1 MNFRRLKRIALR
13 VLALFLILGFVL
25 MAAIYSYR
33 DRIFDRIKEE
43 VSHQIKGH
51 FYADNFSIL
60 FWEGGVPGLTITLE
74 NVRLEDL
81 KHDQHHLD
89 FLNVQQ
95 VRVRL
100 DLIDLFRR
108 QVQIRHI
115 RLVDGTVNAIKLKD
129 GYANWSIFEPK
140 DKAKKQATP
149 KKKGFLV
156 DIKQVRLENIQVHF
170 ADSLH
175 HKWYGGLLKDVI
187 FHISNKNNQFKIG
200 IRGPMHLDGLA
211 FNPNKGSFGTNQETD
226 LKLNLCL
233 DTSSRLLTLEPSR
246 LVFEKKDTLRAH
258 GHFQFFVK
266 RPPSMNLYLHL
277 NRLPLTKALD
287 LMPRQLAA
295 SIGKFEYYPEIES
308 ALVRVNGSTGAGT
321 EPKID
326 VRFSTGP
333 ARFESKLGLLTNLR
347 TKGHFTNHASGS
359 LPTGNENSRV
369 FFKEYTANW
378 DDGLPVSGKIIVHN
392 FINTRAFITAH
403 IDTDLSRLND
413 NISSTDFILE
423 NGKIYLDAQYRG
435 GVVNVIHPKTGDLS
449 GLLTGKL
456 RVENG
461 SFRYLNRQLEFDQ
474 LNIKA
479 DFNEKDLLIQHI
491 TTRLNKS
498 PLTVKGQIKR
508 LIPFLTSSDVRL
520 YANADIYSPNLNFNA
535 IKIMPLKPK
544 GSALARKRARK
555 QLIAK
560 FDRIVDQL
568 ETDIDL
574 RFDRFQYRH
583 FKAGQVS
590 GKLNVTTKK
599 MQIKSLTMNAFN
611 GNFNFSGQVDYVHNN
626 PARLSVACALRNTNV
641 QELFWAFDD
650 FQQQTITHRNIRG
663 LWNSEGKI
671 SMNLRRDY
679 TPIPGSFSGYLN
691 FNLRNGE
698 LIGFK
703 PIKGIQK
710 FIFKNRNFDHIKFAP
725 LTSQFR
731 FKGREIE
738 MDKMAVE
745 STALTL
751 FVGGTYSFGNQ
762 TDLFVQIPLRNLRKR
777 DKDYE
782 LVRYDEEHTPGW
794 TLNLRAKD
802 EGAETKIRLDLG
814 QRVRHRKAKRQLQE
828 LSEGTGRLP

>member
-1 MNFRRLKRIALR
+1 MNFKRLKRISLR
-13 VLALFLILGFVL
+13 ILALFFVLGLVL

-33 DRIFDRIKEE
+33 DRIFDRIKQE
-43 VSHQIKGH
+43 VSHQIKGN
-51 FYADNFSIL
+51 FYADNFNIK
-60 FWEGGVPGLTITLE
+60 FWEGGVPGLTISLE

-81 KHDQHHLD
+81 RHDQHHLD
-89 FLNVQQ
+89 FLHVNE

-129 GYANWSIFEPK
+129 GYANWSLFEPK
-140 DKAKKQATP
+140 DPRKKTVQT

-156 DIKQVRLENIQVHF
+156 DIKQVRLENIQIHF

-175 HKWYGGLLKDVI
+175 HKWYGGLLKDI
-187 FHISNKNNQFKIG
+187 TCQISKKKNQFKVG

-226 LKLNLCL
+226 LKLNISI
-233 DTSSRLLTLEPSR
+233 DTATRLLTLEPSR

-258 GHFQFFVK
+258 GRFQFFVK
-266 RPPSMNLYLHL
+266 RPPTMNLYLHL

-295 SIGKFEYYPEIES
+295 SLGKFEYYPEIES
-308 ALVRVNGSTGAGT
+308 AIVRVNGSTGAGV
-321 EPKID
+321 EPQID
-326 VRFSTGP
+326 VRFATGP

-347 TKGHFTNHASGS
+347 VKGHFTNHASGS

-369 FFKEYTANW
+369 FFNEYTGNW

-392 FINTRAFITAH
+392 FIKTRAFITAH
-403 IDTDLSRLND
+403 IDTDFSRLND
-413 NISSTDFILE
+413 NINSSNFILE

-435 GVVNVIHPKTGDLS
+435 GVIDVINPKTGDLS
-449 GLLTGKL
+449 GLLTGKI

-461 SFRYLNRQLEFDQ
+461 SFRYLNRQLVFDQ
-474 LNIKA
+474 LNVKA
-479 DFNEKDLLIQHI
+479 SFNEKDLLIQDI
-491 TTRLNKS
+491 TTRLNQS
-498 PLTVKGQIKR
+498 PLTVKGRIKK
-508 LIPFLTSSDVRL
+508 LIPFLTSSHVRL
-520 YANADIYSPNLNFNA
+520 YADADIYSPNLNFNA

-544 GSALARKRARK
+544 GSALSRKRARK

-560 FDRIVDQL
+560 VDRIIDQL

-574 RFDRFQYRH
+574 RFDKFQYRH
-583 FKAGQVS
+583 FKANQVS
-590 GKLNVTTKK
+590 GKLNLTNKK
-599 MQIKSLTMNAFN
+599 MHIKSLAMNAFQ
-611 GNFNFSGQVDYVHNN
+611 GNFNFSGKVDYVQNN
-626 PARLSVACALRNTNV
+626 PAKLSVACALRNTNI

-671 SMNLRRDY
+671 EMNLRRDY
-679 TPIPGSFSGYLN
+679 TPIPGTFSGYLN

-710 FIFKNRNFDHIKFAP
+710 FIFKSRNFDHIKFAP

-738 MDKMAVE
+738 MDKMAIE

-802 EGAETKIRLDLG
+802 EGEETKIRLDLG
-814 QRVRHRKAKRQLQE
+814 QRVRQRKAKRHLQE
-828 LSEGTGRLP
+828 LSEESGRLP